1 MFQYNI
7 KILKDTPFDK
17 AYTIL
22 SPEAFRIKYSYLINT
37 HNSDKFLADY
47 LNGKYKEDHLDIEL
61 SDWFEVIE
69 TPMNNFKV
77 GDWVWHEGEKKAYTT
92 VVYKNDYQKEWRP
105 NYASIEAVNNN
116 PNTWKRLATKDEI
129 TYYDLHSFCEG
140 QILIGQYKC
149 YYFVNVWKDLIC
161 IHKNITKYLE
171 YQKEFHGVSVLKQFS
186 SDIESTWDCKPNGLK
201 VGCKEIK
208 HDDIIQIAKILK
220 LG

>member
-77 GDWVWHEGEKKAYTT
+77 GDWVWHEGVKKAYTT
-92 VVYKNDYQKEWRP
+92 VDYKYDFQKEWRP

-129 TYYDLHSFCEG
+129 TYYDLHSFCDG

>member
-77 GDWVWHEGEKKAYTT
+77 GDWVWHEGEKKLTLLLFIKMIIK
-92 VVYKNDYQKEWRP
+92 KN
-105 NYASIEAVNNN
+105 
-116 PNTWKRLATKDEI
+116 
-129 TYYDLHSFCEG
+129 G
-140 QILIGQYKC
+140 
-149 YYFVNVWKDLIC
+149 DLIM
-161 IHKNITKYLE
+161 L
-171 YQKEFHGVSVLKQFS
+171 Q
-186 SDIESTWDCKPNGLK
+186 
-201 VGCKEIK
+201 
-208 HDDIIQIAKILK
+208 
-220 LG
+220 